1 MERKVKSR
9 ELRSLRKVSLRNE
22 ERVDTLF
29 SIPVKMES
37 LFIIMALMPS
47 EFEEHQYLKYYPYR
61 EQRQIS
67 LDE

>member
-1 MERKVKSR
+1 M
-9 ELRSLRKVSLRNE
+9 ELRSLRKVLLRNE

-37 LFIIMALMPS
+37 LFIITVLMPS
-47 EFEEHQYLKYYPYR
+47 EFEVHQYLKYYPYQ

-67 LDE
+67 LSE